1 MNGTTTAEEGRRS
14 SNLELFL
21 DLVFVFAVTQVT
33 RVIEAGADW
42 PSFIHGVLL
51 AWLVWWMWSQ
61 LVWLG
66 TAVDLEHNTWG
77 QLVVIAAV
85 VPTLLMAVAV
95 PTAQQGG
102 GPAFGVSYLIAQVVA
117 LVAMGSLMR
126 HVDSARQ
133 AFVRYAGLAVGG
145 PVLVFVAGFVGTPGR
160 QWLWLLGAL
169 FGIGGALLT
178 GRVDRSQMG
187 WSIDPTHFAER
198 HSLFVIIALGEVLVG
213 IGAVATE
220 RGVTAEVVVGLAATV
235 AVACALWWIYFAYLP
250 RLTEER
256 LRRVQFGDRA
266 SVARNLF
273 TFGHFPVVLGVILY
287 AIVAEHVT
295 AHPTEHLHSREV
307 ALLGAAVVLFV
318 GSLMAFHW
326 TYNRGVAPERVVA
339 IAGIAVLLLVAGER
353 LDPRVLVASVAAV
366 LAVMHLVTVARLA
379 TRLAANEPSRSD

>member
-1 MNGTTTAEEGRRS
+1 MNGTTAEEGRRS

-102 GPAFGVSYLIAQVVA
+102 GPAFGVSYLIAQGVA

-178 GRVDRSQMG
+178 GRVDRTQMG

-266 SVARNLF
+266 RVARNLF

-287 AIVAEHVT
+287 ALVAEHVT
-295 AHPTEHLHSREV
+295 ALPTEHLHSREV
-307 ALLGAAVVLFV
+307 ALLCAAVVLFV

-379 TRLAANEPSRSD
+379 TRLAAHEPSRSD

>member
-1 MNGTTTAEEGRRS
+1 
-14 SNLELFL
+14 
-21 DLVFVFAVTQVT
+21 
-33 RVIEAGADW
+33 
-42 PSFIHGVLL
+42 
-51 AWLVWWMWSQ
+51 
-61 LVWLG
+61 
-66 TAVDLEHNTWG
+66 
-77 QLVVIAAV
+77 
-85 VPTLLMAVAV
+85 
-95 PTAQQGG
+95 
-102 GPAFGVSYLIAQVVA
+102 
-117 LVAMGSLMR
+117 
-126 HVDSARQ
+126 
-133 AFVRYAGLAVGG
+133 
-145 PVLVFVAGFVGTPGR
+145 
-160 QWLWLLGAL
+160 
-169 FGIGGALLT
+169 
-178 GRVDRSQMG
+178 MG

-266 SVARNLF
+266 RVARNLF

-307 ALLGAAVVLFV
+307 ALLCAAVVLFV

-379 TRLAANEPSRSD
+379 TRLAAHEPSRSD

>member
-1 MNGTTTAEEGRRS
+1 MNGTTAEEGRRS

-102 GPAFGVSYLIAQVVA
+102 GPAFGVSYLIAQGVA

-133 AFVRYAGLAVGG
+133 AFVRYAGLA
-145 PVLVFVAGFVGTPGR
+145 LADRCWCSSPGSSAR
-160 QWLWLLGAL
+160 RDASGCGCSARCS
-169 FGIGGALLT
+169 A
-178 GRVDRSQMG
+178 S
-187 WSIDPTHFAER
+187 
-198 HSLFVIIALGEVLVG
+198 
-213 IGAVATE
+213 
-220 RGVTAEVVVGLAATV
+220 AAR
-235 AVACALWWIYFAYLP
+235 C
-250 RLTEER
+250 
-256 LRRVQFGDRA
+256 
-266 SVARNLF
+266 
-273 TFGHFPVVLGVILY
+273 
-287 AIVAEHVT
+287 
-295 AHPTEHLHSREV
+295 
-307 ALLGAAVVLFV
+307 
-318 GSLMAFHW
+318 
-326 TYNRGVAPERVVA
+326 
-339 IAGIAVLLLVAGER
+339 
-353 LDPRVLVASVAAV
+353 
-366 LAVMHLVTVARLA
+366 
-379 TRLAANEPSRSD
+379 